1 MTIPASPD
9 DSATVTPTGPD
20 TDVAEPTSASI
31 EAPTKADGTLFAY
44 ELIHAGGTRRAYAD
58 DLADLTNVLL
68 PGYENWTEKQ
78 RWEARLHL
86 AIRAQVVVQAEENAT
101 DAFRTLP
108 AAAQAVLMDAR
119 HEPPT
124 VASWSHPVPL
134 VLVASFYAPAGQVPR
149 PVREQGMAPNV
160 IWIDPSDEVSLL
172 TTLHDA
178 GFISLNTSLD
188 HQQ

>member
-1 MTIPASPD
+1 MPDATFDETRVSGDPAKP
-9 DSATVTPTGPD
+9 
-20 TDVAEPTSASI
+20 
-31 EAPTKADGTLFAY
+31 DGTLRAY

-58 DLADLTNVLL
+58 DLADLIEVLL
-68 PGYENWTEKQ
+68 PGYEDWTEQQ

-86 AIRAQVVVQAEENAT
+86 SIRAQVVVQAEENAT

-108 AAAQAVLMDAR
+108 ADVQAVLQDAR

-124 VASWSHPVPL
+124 VVSWPHPVPL
-134 VLVASFYAPAGQVPR
+134 VLVTSFYAPAGQVPR

-160 IWIDPSDEVSLL
+160 IWIDPSDETSLL

-178 GFISLNTSLD
+178 GFLTLNTSLNTTPE